1 MTALND
7 VLWFEV
13 FTVFGAGVTLVEVI
27 GFVTGAWCVWLVGRQ
42 NPWNWPIGL
51 IQVAAYLV
59 LFWQAGL
66 YADSSLQLV
75 YVVLGL
81 WGWWNWLRHRPMGSA
96 LHVRRANRMEWALL
110 PVVGLIGA
118 GAMWWVLTNFTGST
132 VPAADATTTALSLL
146 AIYGQGRKIL
156 QSWWLWIAAD
166 LIYIPLYA
174 VKGLWLTALLYLIF
188 LALCVVG
195 LRRWQVD
202 ADRGPRGVQVLVA
215 A

>member
-96 LHVRRANRMEWALL
+96 LHVRGANRMEWVLL
-110 PVVGLIGA
+110 PVIGLIGA
-118 GAMWWVLTNFTGST
+118 GVMWWVLTNFTGST
-132 VPAADATTTALSLL
+132 VPAADAMTTALSLL
-146 AIYGQGRKIL
+146 ATYGQGRKIL

-188 LALCVVG
+188 LAMCVVG
-195 LRRWQVD
+195 LRRWQGD
-202 ADRGPRGVQVLVA
+202 ADRGSRGSQVLVA
-215 A
+215 T

>member
-1 MTALND
+1 MTELND
-7 VLWFEV
+7 FLWFEV
-13 FTVFGAGVTLVEVI
+13 FTVFGAGVTVVEVI

-96 LHVRRANRMEWALL
+96 LHVRRANRMEWVLL
-110 PVVGLIGA
+110 PVVGLIGT
-118 GAMWWVLTNFTGST
+118 GVMWWVLTTFTGST

-146 AIYGQGRKIL
+146 ATYWQGRKIL

-195 LRRWQVD
+195 LRRWQGD
-202 ADRGPRGVQVLVA
+202 ADGGPRGVQVLVA

>member
-81 WGWWNWLRHRPMGSA
+81 WGW
-96 LHVRRANRMEWALL
+96 
-110 PVVGLIGA
+110 
-118 GAMWWVLTNFTGST
+118 
-132 VPAADATTTALSLL
+132 
-146 AIYGQGRKIL
+146 
-156 QSWWLWIAAD
+156 
-166 LIYIPLYA
+166 
-174 VKGLWLTALLYLIF
+174 
-188 LALCVVG
+188 
-195 LRRWQVD
+195 
-202 ADRGPRGVQVLVA
+202 
-215 A
+215 

>member
-1 MTALND
+1 
-7 VLWFEV
+7 
-13 FTVFGAGVTLVEVI
+13 
-27 GFVTGAWCVWLVGRQ
+27 
-42 NPWNWPIGL
+42 
-51 IQVAAYLV
+51 
-59 LFWQAGL
+59 
-66 YADSSLQLV
+66 
-75 YVVLGL
+75 
-81 WGWWNWLRHRPMGSA
+81 
-96 LHVRRANRMEWALL
+96 MEWAL
-110 PVVGLIGA
+110 
-118 GAMWWVLTNFTGST
+118 TTFTGST

-146 AIYGQGRKIL
+146 ATYGQGRKIL

-195 LRRWQVD
+195 LRRWQGD